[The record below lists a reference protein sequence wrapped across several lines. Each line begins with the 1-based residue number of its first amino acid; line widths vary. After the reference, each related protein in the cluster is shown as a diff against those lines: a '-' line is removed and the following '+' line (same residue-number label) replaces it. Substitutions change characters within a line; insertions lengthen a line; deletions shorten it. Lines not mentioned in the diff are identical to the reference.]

1 MVVLDFTFL
10 EAVFDDNHN
19 SPFKVSYHVH
29 KNVILKIKGSAA
41 SAVFIEFCCK
51 SCCCFFVFKKVA
63 EAAVASSRL
72 IIRSNSER
80 VAEDVCIFC

>member
-19 SPFKVSYHVH
+19 SPFKVSYHVR

-41 SAVFIEFCCK
+41 SAVFLLMIKNSLCIAYMYLGTVIYNVIKFHK
-51 SCCCFFVFKKVA
+51 
-63 EAAVASSRL
+63 L
-72 IIRSNSER
+72 I
-80 VAEDVCIFC
+80 DY